1 MLTLWANAG
10 ASKEVPVIEVFSTS
24 GPISVTLHPLL
35 LLQCRRVADKLLSDV
50 INYITNEIKA
60 SAR

>member
-1 MLTLWANAG
+1 M
-10 ASKEVPVIEVFSTS
+10 IEVFSNS

-35 LLQCRRVADKLLSDV
+35 LLQCRRVGDKLLFEV

-60 SAR
+60 SIPRPTPTSYILIDE